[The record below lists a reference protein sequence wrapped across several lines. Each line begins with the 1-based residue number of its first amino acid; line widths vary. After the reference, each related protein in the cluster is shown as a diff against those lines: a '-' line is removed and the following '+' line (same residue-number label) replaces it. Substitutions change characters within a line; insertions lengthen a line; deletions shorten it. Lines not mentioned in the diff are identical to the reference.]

1 MKIIMGLK
9 PVISLFL
16 AAILLAAAM
25 GLSCSQPPPPAGPAA
40 DNGTQ
45 ANPDSDLGTRLPND
59 DLGYLINA
67 DPAKVDNT
75 KLPVTPVDKLH
86 TTGTPVDVDALQYR
100 LTVDG
105 LVDNPLSLGLDEIKS
120 YPAVSETV
128 LLICPYFF
136 VDNAEWTGVP
146 VSVLLNQAGIK
157 PGANKVSF
165 YALDGYGDQ
174 LPLSDVMKEGVFLA
188 YKVDGQEL
196 PREHGY
202 PLRLVVKSKFGSTW
216 VKWVQKITVS

>member
-1 MKIIMGLK
+1 MVLK
-9 PVISLFL
+9 PVALIFL
-16 AAILLAAAM
+16 AIVMLASA
-25 GLSCSQPPPPAGPAA
+25 GFSCAQPPLPAGNSA
-40 DNGTQ
+40 DNSTRVN
-45 ANPDSDLGTRLPND
+45 ADADLGTRLPND

-67 DPAKVDNT
+67 DPAKIDNS
-75 KLPVTPVDKLH
+75 KFPVTPVDKLH
-86 TTGTPVDVDALQYR
+86 TTGTPVDVDAAQYR
-100 LTVDG
+100 LTIDG
-105 LVDNPLSLGLDEIKS
+105 LVEDPLSLGLDEIKS

-146 VSVLLNQAGIK
+146 VSILLNEAGVK
-157 PGANKVSF
+157 LGANKVTF

-188 YKVDGQEL
+188 YRVDGQEL

-202 PLRLVVKSKFGSTW
+202 PLRLVVKSKFGNTW
-216 VKWVQKITVS
+216 VKWLQKITVS